1 MSSELDSK
9 ILEDTNAREYEST
22 KNRLFVIQIFYLFAL
37 LAIFLFFGFSQSL
50 ANNLIN
56 HYGSDSWFITNISYI
71 ALVILGISV
80 FLFPF
85 SY

>member
-37 LAIFLFFGFSQSL
+37 LAIFLFL
-50 ANNLIN
+50 
-56 HYGSDSWFITNISYI
+56 
-71 ALVILGISV
+71 V
-80 FLFPF
+80 FLNLWLIIKLIILVAIFG
-85 SY
+85 